1 MAESNESIEYVD
13 RDREI
18 EQIISEIE
26 HTTSSVVKIV
36 YARTAIGKSSLVS
49 KLFMHPRMD
58 PFIKIAVHT
67 PPQNENQNANVSSFL
82 NHIFDAL
89 FAYFD
94 KPHILNSK
102 VKNLSFESYILNNRD
117 KFVRKD
123 ILNAFVDNMQRSTG
137 KFHMISSWF
146 FFLFKR
152 LCKLGEF
159 NPHSLV
165 VEDTPRTRQL
175 KNRYI
180 KFVLSSARIALD
192 IDNFQ
197 NIDHSSLRNI
207 INWLNDY
214 KQNRHFFVFEYTTPE
229 NDDNS
234 NMIFLSD
241 QLEQSGVKVS
251 LQSVGKLPENY
262 IVDVISKKIENLP
275 SDLAFNVK
283 LLDYYKQDASGNLRK
298 LIDFSLTYNRPIKKE
313 HNNPTELNLAVL
325 SDGAKYIISVLSLSG
340 GIVSEEFLK
349 SVFCVHPEISGEL
362 FAYISELEKNMLVE
376 RQVSS
381 LRISHA
387 SIIDA
392 WKDSALSDT
401 YDVLAYQDMEKALLR
416 QLDSKALDSMHCDN
430 AAWLKLLHIYGIF
443 EPKKID
449 SLFNELENGLID
461 YISADNAWRYLKSFI
476 DCTRDNIAQYK
487 ELYIRI
493 VNICFE
499 CELYQEGFECLT
511 LLINTGGFSS
521 DIYLRELYA
530 MFLSALDRHI
540 ENIEFCLKQLETIH
554 SKTTRAYLNFSI
566 ILLTSYRSLNMV
578 DKCKSLFEELIK
590 TKDYRSYPEY
600 GYLLRTTDMYM
611 SKRRSAYNAYRSYRI
626 FKKVDRIQAGKSL
639 ITLSYVLANLGHLH
653 LAHYAIVRANRL
665 LRGKRM
671 GAHMFLVN
679 RAAICLMR
687 KKHGSDIYEM
697 LNQAELS
704 AKVSFDKLAI
714 YINKLIWCYENKSF
728 ERANLIISDITRY
741 LSDEPDKHIVAI
753 AHYNLSAFYT
763 LIGYQSL
770 AETHYKLACE
780 LQNSC
785 IPLKNRINK
794 IKSRDTNVM
803 CSKPWHAC
811 FLAYWTYDIFRDD
824 TASLPSID

>member
-1 MAESNESIEYVD
+1 MSENNKSIKYVD

-18 EQIISEIE
+18 EQIISKVERA
-26 HTTSSVVKIV
+26 TSSVVEII
-36 YARTAIGKSSLVS
+36 YAKTAIGKSSLVS
-49 KLFMHPRMD
+49 KLFMHPKMD
-58 PFIKIAVHT
+58 PFIKIVVHT
-67 PPQNENQNANVSSFL
+67 PPQNENQSTNVSSFL
-82 NHIFDAL
+82 NYIFDA
-89 FAYFD
+89 FFEYFD
-94 KPHILNSK
+94 KPHISNSK
-102 VKNLSFESYILNNRD
+102 TKNLSFEAYILNNKD
-117 KFVRKD
+117 KFVRKN
-123 ILNAFVDNMQRSTG
+123 ILNAFVDNMQRNSG
-137 KFHMISSWF
+137 KFRIISSLF
-146 FFLFKR
+146 FFLLKR

-159 NPHSLV
+159 NPNSLV
-165 VEDTPRTRQL
+165 IEDTPYTRQL

-180 KFVLSSARIALD
+180 EFVLSSARIALD

-197 NIDHSSLRNI
+197 NIDDSSLRNI

-229 NDDNS
+229 SGDNS
-234 NMIFLSD
+234 NMISLSD
-241 QLEQSGVKVS
+241 RLGQSGVKVS
-251 LQSVGKLPENY
+251 LQSVEKMPENY
-262 IVDVISKKIENLP
+262 IVDIISKKIEDLP

-298 LIDFSLTYNRPIKKE
+298 LIDFSLTYSRPAKTE
-313 HNNPTELNLAVL
+313 HNNPTELNLAGL
-325 SDGAKYIISVLSLSG
+325 TDGAKYIISVLSLSG

-349 SVFCVHPEISGEL
+349 SVLCIHPEILKEL
-362 FAYISELEKNMLVE
+362 SACISELEKNMLVE
-376 RQVSS
+376 RQDGS

-392 WKDSALSDT
+392 WKDSAHSDT
-401 YDVLAYQDMEKALLR
+401 YDALAYPDMEKTLLR
-416 QLDSKALDSMHCDN
+416 QLDSNALDSMHCDN
-430 AAWLKLLHIYGIF
+430 TVWLKLLYIYNIF
-443 EPKKID
+443 EPEKID
-449 SLFNELENGLID
+449 SLFNKLEAGLID
-461 YISADNAWRYLKSFI
+461 YISADDAWRYLKSFI
-476 DCTRDNIAQYK
+476 DCTKDNIAQYK

-499 CELYQEGFECLT
+499 CELYQEGFDCLES
-511 LLINTGGFSS
+511 LIDTDEFSS
-521 DIYLRELYA
+521 DVYLRELYA
-530 MFLSALDRHI
+530 MFLSALDRHE
-540 ENIEFCLKQLETIH
+540 ENIEFCLKQLGAIR

-578 DKCKSLFEELIK
+578 DQCKSLFEEMSRI
-590 TKDYRSYPEY
+590 KDYRSYPEY

-611 SKRRSAYNAYRSYRI
+611 SKRRSAHNAYRSYRI
-626 FKKVDRIQAGKSL
+626 FKKIDKIQAGKSL
-639 ITLSYVLANLGHLH
+639 ITLSYLLANLGHLH
-653 LAHYAIVRANRL
+653 LAHYAIVRANHL

-687 KKHGSDIYEM
+687 KKHGPDVYEM

-714 YINKLIWCYENKSF
+714 SINKLIWCYENENF
-728 ERANLIISDITRY
+728 ERADLIINDIKRY
-741 LSDEPDKHIVAI
+741 LDCEPDKHIVAI
-753 AHYNLSAFYT
+753 AHYNLSAFYSLSDNQT
-763 LIGYQSL
+763 L

-780 LQNSC
+780 LQDSC

-811 FLAYWTYDIFRDD
+811 FLAYWTYDVFRDD
-824 TASLPSID
+824 TESLPSID